1 MNART
6 VFAAL
11 SILALAGCSEPSQEL
26 HSAAEIGQTPEYT
39 GTGSQFVAPGWTQG
53 DKASW
58 TSEMTAR
65 TQRGQ
70 NEYTKTN

>member
-1 MNART
+1 MNTRT

-11 SILALAGCSEPSQEL
+11 GILALAGCSEPSQEL
-26 HSAAEIGQTPEYT
+26 HSAAQIGQTPEYD
-39 GTGSQFVAPGWTQG
+39 GTGSHFVAPGWTQG

-58 TSEMTAR
+58 GRELTVR

-70 NEYTKTN
+70 NEYTRIN